1 MKKPKIYFK
10 NITMFFQKNKTF
22 KIIIIMIKKKFKIYL
37 VSQYINILL

>member
-22 KIIIIMIKKKFKIYL
+22 KIIIIMIKKNLK
-37 VSQYINILL
+37 YILYHNI